1 MKKIS
6 LSLFILLIWF
16 GCEDPNKDLDTNG
29 PKTSILFPENN
40 SVVSDTVIFVCES
53 VDENQILRVELWI
66 NNDSS
71 GITDNSE
78 PYELK
83 WITKGLENGTYNAF
97 IKAYDTLGNYSSS
110 DTVTLFLDN
119 FLIFNKTF
127 GNPNESEIGYAV
139 IQTSDMGYAILGSIG
154 KENKDICL
162 LRTDYSGNE
171 LWFQTYGGSQHDEAR
186 HIKQT
191 IDDGFIISGFTKSY
205 GFGEEDAWIIKVDA
219 SGLMDWNAKFGTPGN
234 DRASQVLQDD
244 DGGYIIVGEKQSS
257 NLDQSNL
264 WILKINSQGELS
276 WEKTYGGDGDD
287 KGYDIRKEYNSF
299 LLLGSTSSYGN
310 GGHDIWLLNIDHNGN
325 EIWSNTYGS
334 SNNEYGR
341 SIISTEDEGYLIFA
355 TSESFGND
363 NTDLHNIK
371 VDSVGSQQ
379 WIKSFGGFYG
389 KNGNVLQKS
398 PIGGY
403 VLISSRYS
411 FNNNSYNMWL
421 IKMDLNGDTEWTK
434 TFGGLKN
441 DYGFSIATTLD
452 GGYVITGGTESYGFE
467 NADFSD
473 LWFLKTDIDGNTLYP

>member
-6 LSLFILLIWF
+6 LSLFTLLIWF

-71 GITDNSE
+71 GITDTSE

-97 IKAYDTLGNYSSS
+97 IKAYDTLGNYSTS

-139 IQTSDMGYAILGSIG
+139 IQTSDMGYAILGSVG
-154 KENKDICL
+154 TENKDICL

-257 NLDQSNL
+257 NLNQSNL

-287 KGYDIRKEYNSF
+287 KGYDIRKE
-299 LLLGSTSSYGN
+299 L
-310 GGHDIWLLNIDHNGN
+310 
-325 EIWSNTYGS
+325 
-334 SNNEYGR
+334 
-341 SIISTEDEGYLIFA
+341 
-355 TSESFGND
+355 
-363 NTDLHNIK
+363 
-371 VDSVGSQQ
+371 
-379 WIKSFGGFYG
+379 
-389 KNGNVLQKS
+389 
-398 PIGGY
+398 
-403 VLISSRYS
+403 
-411 FNNNSYNMWL
+411 
-421 IKMDLNGDTEWTK
+421 
-434 TFGGLKN
+434 
-441 DYGFSIATTLD
+441 
-452 GGYVITGGTESYGFE
+452 
-467 NADFSD
+467 
-473 LWFLKTDIDGNTLYP
+473 